1 MTKNLVIYYSLE
13 GNTRLIA
20 QTISQA
26 TGADLL
32 ELQPKKELN
41 PKGFLKY
48 FLGGKQVK
56 RKEKPELLPLAKNPQ
71 DYDLLFIGAPVWAW
85 SYAAPLNTFFSDIK
99 LQNKKI
105 ALFCCHGGQK
115 GKTFENMR
123 TALAG
128 NEILGEKDFLN
139 PLKREQEKAVAA
151 AKEWSLLMD

>member
-1 MTKNLVIYYSLE
+1 MTKKLVVFYSLE

-32 ELQPKKELN
+32 ELQPKQELN

-48 FLGGKQVK
+48 FWGGKQVMM
-56 RKEKPELLPLAKNPQ
+56 KEKPELLPLTKNPQ
-71 DYDLLFIGAPVWAW
+71 NYDLLFIGAPVWAW
-85 SYAAPLNTFFSDIK
+85 SYAAPLNTFFSNIK
-99 LQNKKI
+99 LKDKKI

-123 TALAG
+123 ITLAD
-128 NEILGEKDFLN
+128 NEILGEKDFLD
-139 PLKREQEKAVAA
+139 PLKREREKAVKA
-151 AKEWSLLMD
+151 AKDWALLMD